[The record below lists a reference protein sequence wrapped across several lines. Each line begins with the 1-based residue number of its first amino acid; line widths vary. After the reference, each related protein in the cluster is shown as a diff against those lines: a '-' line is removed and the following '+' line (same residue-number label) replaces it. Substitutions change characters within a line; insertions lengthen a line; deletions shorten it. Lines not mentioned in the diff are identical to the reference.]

1 MAEIKCPVCG
11 EKNPAEL
18 EFCQA
23 CRSSLRPSSGTEIGF
38 KPGQAPTKKTTADL
52 EPVLPQWLRDARD
65 TARSTMKEESTEPI
79 RPAQETPRI
88 PPSSA
93 PNDLL
98 AGLQAQSQGDD
109 EEEVPD
115 WLASITGAGTSSKKP
130 KEDAGDAGWM
140 DLGVPKDSA
149 SESDAPSW
157 LASLSP
163 LQESTPEENELTAW
177 MRESS
182 EATPP
187 QTPNA
192 DTNDWLRQMAVDSS
206 FSSDPEPGESFDAP
220 PVISDTPD
228 WLKQMAADVDAKKE
242 DQQPSFAPTPFD
254 TSDTPD
260 WLKQMTADEGV
271 SSFTFPP
278 TDSSDTPDWLKPMA
292 ADVSAQNNDTPFPA
306 EPAETSDAPDWF
318 KQMSAADNETQDIGE
333 SFNAAPVASDAP
345 DWLSKFSQDEAA
357 PIDTGVSDP
366 SSAITPDAMDWLGAL
381 DQPETQQ
388 PQSVE
393 SAVFTEPVDL
403 ESDAPDSSSAASL
416 DWLKG
421 LEPAAPAAAAST
433 EELDWLKGLQQTD
446 TGSGQPAQSDVPV
459 WLSDVAPTD
468 PTSKEESFPNPFARE
483 DVELGDVPGWLKA
496 VAPSSSIFG
505 ESSDEPAAETSP
517 ASDSSSDWLNAF
529 RAMDDAKPPVFEAG
543 DAVPPAF
550 VSEIGPGE
558 NNVDELFT
566 DMPDWLSSSVDVP
579 ASSTPITSPSS
590 NTSNVDNLE
599 AGELP
604 SWVQAMRPVDAGDTQ
619 LSSSALAA
627 DQSIETRG
635 ALAGLMGVLPAAPNY
650 APTSK
655 PKAYSIKL
663 QANDEQQVHA
673 ALLEQIVSAETEP
686 VPIASFTAL
695 RSSRSLRW
703 ALAFLLFVGILSVL
717 TLGTQ
722 FFSMPVGKTIEIDSA
737 QRVAQSI
744 PEGAPVLVVFDY
756 EPARVGEMESAAAPF
771 FDEMIL
777 LRHPRLSFIST
788 NETGASL
795 AERFMSGPLA
805 GHGYQNGE
813 RYLNLGYLPGG
824 SVGINSFAL
833 NPAQA
838 APYAFGQSTEIMNLT
853 LTSAWAQPPLAGVT
867 SLSQFSAFIIITDN
881 ADSARAWIEQTTPA
895 RGQIPLV
902 VISSAQAAPMLQPYY
917 ASKQISGL
925 VGGLYG
931 GAMYKQNSNLAG
943 SARTYWDAFSIGMLL
958 AMALILGGGLWNLAL
973 GLRDRAAARK
983 AE

>member
-23 CRSSLRPSSGTEIGF
+23 CRSSLRPSSGIGF

-65 TARSTMKEESTEPI
+65 TARTTMKEESTEPI
-79 RPAQETPRI
+79 RPEQEAPRA
-88 PPSSA
+88 PAAA

-115 WLASITGAGTSSKKP
+115 WLASITGGAESKKP
-130 KEDAGDAGWM
+130 KEDAGWM
-140 DLGVPKDSA
+140 DLGMPKDSE
-149 SESDAPSW
+149 SEADAPSW
-157 LASLSP
+157 LASLAP

-177 MRESS
+177 MRDSS
-182 EATPP
+182 EINPP
-187 QTPNA
+187 QSQTPNA
-192 DTNDWLRQMAVDSS
+192 DTNDWLRQMAVDGN
-206 FSSDPEPGESFDAP
+206 FSSDPESGESFDAP

-228 WLKQMAADVDAKKE
+228 WLKQMSADVEAKKE
-242 DQQPSFAPTPFD
+242 EQQPSFASTPFD

-260 WLKQMTADEGV
+260 WLKEMTADEG
-271 SSFTFPP
+271 
-278 TDSSDTPDWLKPMA
+278 
-292 ADVSAQNNDTPFPA
+292 AQNSDASFSA
-306 EPAETSDAPDWF
+306 EPL
-318 KQMSAADNETQDIGE
+318 NV
-333 SFNAAPVASDAP
+333 APVASDAP
-345 DWLSKFSQDEAA
+345 DWLSQFSQDEAA
-357 PIDTGVSDP
+357 PIETGVPDP
-366 SSAITPDAMDWLGAL
+366 SSAMTPDAMDWLGAL

-393 SAVFTEPVDL
+393 SAIFTEPVDL
-403 ESDAPDSSSAASL
+403 ESDAQFSSSPESL

-421 LEPAAPAAAAST
+421 LEPAAPAVAASA
-433 EELDWLKGLQQTD
+433 EELDWMKGLQPPE

-459 WLSDVAPTD
+459 WLSDAAATD
-468 PTSKEESFPNPFARE
+468 PTSKEENFPNPFARE
-483 DVELGDVPGWLKA
+483 DVELGDVPSWLKA

-505 ESSDEPAAETSP
+505 ESSSEDSAETSP

-529 RAMDDAKPPVFEAG
+529 RAMDDAKPPVFESG
-543 DAVPPAF
+543 DAIPPAF
-550 VSEIGPGE
+550 ISEVGAGGTD
-558 NNVDELFT
+558 VDGLFAE
-566 DMPDWLSSSVDVP
+566 MPDWLSNSVDVP

-590 NTSNVDNLE
+590 NTTNADNLE

-619 LSSSALAA
+619 LSSSVPVA

-703 ALAFLLFVGILSVL
+703 TLAFLLFAGILSVL

-777 LRHPRLSFIST
+777 LRHPRLAFIST

>member
-1 MAEIKCPVCG
+1 
-11 EKNPAEL
+11 
-18 EFCQA
+18 
-23 CRSSLRPSSGTEIGF
+23 
-38 KPGQAPTKKTTADL
+38 
-52 EPVLPQWLRDARD
+52 
-65 TARSTMKEESTEPI
+65 MKEESTEPI
-79 RPAQETPRI
+79 HPAQESPR
-88 PPSSA
+88 PSAAAS
-93 PNDLL
+93 NDLL

-115 WLASITGAGTSSKKP
+115 WLASITGAGASSKKP

-157 LASLSP
+157 LASLAP
-163 LQESTPEENELTAW
+163 LPESTPEENELTAW
-177 MRESS
+177 MRETSD
-182 EATPP
+182 AIPP
-187 QTPNA
+187 QSQTPNA

-206 FSSDPEPGESFDAP
+206 FSSDPESDESFDSP

-242 DQQPSFAPTPFD
+242 EQPTSFTATPIE
-254 TSDTPD
+254 TTDTPD
-260 WLKQMTADEGV
+260 WLKEMTANEGV
-271 SSFTFPP
+271 NSFTFPSA
-278 TDSSDTPDWLKPMA
+278 DSSDTPDWLKPMA
-292 ADVSAQNNDTPFPA
+292 ADDSVQSNDTQF
-306 EPAETSDAPDWF
+306 SD
-318 KQMSAADNETQDIGE
+318 E
-333 SFNAAPVASDAP
+333 SLDASGTP

-366 SSAITPDAMDWLGAL
+366 SSAMTPDAMDWLSAL

-388 PQSVE
+388 PQSVA
-393 SAVFTEPVDL
+393 SAVFTEPVDP
-403 ESDAPDSSSAASL
+403 ESDAPGLSSDASL

-421 LEPAAPAAAAST
+421 LEPVDPAAPAST
-433 EELDWLKGLQQTD
+433 DEMDWLKGLEQPE
-446 TGSGQPAQSDVPV
+446 TGSGQMAKSDAPV
-459 WLSDVAPTD
+459 WLSDVAPAE
-468 PTSKEESFPNPFARE
+468 PNPNEESFPNPFARD

-505 ESSDEPAAETSP
+505 ESADEPSAETSP

-550 VSEIGPGE
+550 TSEIGSVE

-590 NTSNVDNLE
+590 ITSNADNLE

-619 LSSSALAA
+619 LSSSALAG
-627 DQSIETRG
+627 DQSVETRG

-663 QANDEQQVHA
+663 QANDEQQAHA

-703 ALAFLLFVGILSVL
+703 TLSFLLFVGILFVL

-756 EPARVGEMESAAAPF
+756 EPARVGEMEAAAAPF

-777 LRHPRLSFIST
+777 LRHPRLAFIST

-795 AERFMSGPLA
+795 AERFMAGPLS

-824 SVGINSFAL
+824 SVGINSFAI
-833 NPAQA
+833 NPLQA

-853 LTSAWAQPPLAGVT
+853 LTSAWTQPPLAGVT
-867 SLSQFSAFIIITDN
+867 SLSQFSAFVIITDN
-881 ADSARAWIEQTTPA
+881 ADSARAWIEQTTLA